1 MFTLCSIRDDGR
13 GACRMS
19 GSRDQRGDE
28 GVFDGA
34 LTSAS
39 AHPQRSEES
48 QGDGCP
54 RPAFEVSAAG

>member
-1 MFTLCSIRDDGR
+1 
-13 GACRMS
+13 MS